1 MCLNMNNKSSEI
13 MSITSSWIILKKKKK
28 ILKKTPNKSIKQKQP
43 KKAGLIP
50 FLSDLPFLG

>member
-1 MCLNMNNKSSEI
+1 MCSNMNNKSSEI
-13 MSITSSWIILKKKKK
+13 TSITSSWIILKKK